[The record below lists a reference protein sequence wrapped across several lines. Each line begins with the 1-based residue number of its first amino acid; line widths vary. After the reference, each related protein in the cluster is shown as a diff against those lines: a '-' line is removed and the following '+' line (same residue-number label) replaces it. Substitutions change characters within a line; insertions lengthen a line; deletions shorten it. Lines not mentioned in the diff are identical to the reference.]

1 MGGGCIRVSSD
12 PVWHLNGAK
21 VAIKNVHGGDTWCVV
36 WNSNWCAGIA
46 PNTCPSL
53 WRVPIL
59 TPSRSRA
66 ANLWVKRRESENKLK
81 SDPQRFCSS
90 ILGPEL
96 IHDRAETATE
106 HRRNLSSYLAMVPP
120 SPSHQED
127 RCQHTLT
134 KMKTVLTSN
143 LALLPKP
150 TDPCRLYKD
159 EQQFKIEISNFFT

>member
-1 MGGGCIRVSSD
+1 MD
-12 PVWHLNGAK
+12 LNGAK
-21 VAIKNVHGGDTWCVV
+21 AAIKSVHGGEIWCVV
-36 WNSNWCAGIA
+36 WNSNWYAGIT

-53 WRVPIL
+53 RWVPTL

-66 ANLWVKRRESENKLK
+66 ANLWVKRKESKNKLK

-106 HRRNLSSYLAMVPP
+106 HRRNISSHLAVIPP
-120 SPSHQED
+120 SPSHPED

-134 KMKTVLTSN
+134 KMRTILTSD
-143 LALLPKP
+143 LALPPKL
-150 TDPCRLYKD
+150 TDPCRLYKNGD
-159 EQQFKIEISNFFT
+159 PFKIEISNFFT